1 MLKAMTYQQW
11 GEYPVPVLRPIHTML
26 TSFFQWVETGA
37 QRVLAVS
44 VFRPLAQGTAMDSI
58 LTAMFHR
65 LSATLYLI
73 YCIWAVVAIIDGIPS
88 LAQANGE
95 QWQTL
100 FYMAVLVFAAPSC
113 FGATFWPNFARL
125 ELFAGAGFT
134 TLLAVYVFFLL
145 GNAFFSGDALSYAVI
160 VTSVLVVPLAR
171 LIIVIMF
178 LLRQAEERKEMIAVF
193 PPAEARKSA
202 ESEAA

>member
-1 MLKAMTYQQW
+1 MLDAMTYQQW

-26 TSFFQWVETGA
+26 ASFFNWVDSGVK
-37 QRVLAVS
+37 RVLAVS
-44 VFRPLAQGTAMDSI
+44 VFKPLSKGTAMDSI

-73 YCIWAVVAIIDGIPS
+73 YCIWAVVAVIDGIPS

-100 FYMAVLVFAAPSC
+100 FSMAVFVFAAPSC

-134 TLLAVYVFFLL
+134 TLLGVYVFFLL
-145 GNAFFSGDALSYAVI
+145 GNAVFNGSPLSYAVI
-160 VTSVLVVPLAR
+160 LTSVLVVPLAR
-171 LIIVIMF
+171 LIIVVMF
-178 LLRQAEERKEMIAVF
+178 LLRQAEERREMNAVF
-193 PPAEARKSA
+193 PPEARQSV
-202 ESEAA
+202 ESEGA